1 MVIEVLVLET
11 DQVDDFTSTLE
22 NICRNEKLVSEHS
35 ERKTE
40 ENNEDEG
47 EMETERDTTEQEE
60 SLLDNDK
67 QPWLSVIVLPLMIK
81 KQGRPKGL
89 TQTVIGLPKKRM
101 RSSKCAPFQKK
112 SSIEIECLILEW
124 FVGKD
129 YTTKAIKDNFIISEE
144 LVEQRPEL
152 VSSSCL
158 DSLVNI
164 EITRKRCTTEAWK
177 AIEMVYGEKRRN
189 PIYICETCTLDAD
202 TKEASVMCSS
212 CLEWQHLSCA
222 RLKLFPKAKH
232 WFCNKC
238 KN

>member
-1 MVIEVLVLET
+1 
-11 DQVDDFTSTLE
+11 
-22 NICRNEKLVSEHS
+22 
-35 ERKTE
+35 
-40 ENNEDEG
+40 
-47 EMETERDTTEQEE
+47 
-60 SLLDNDK
+60 
-67 QPWLSVIVLPLMIK
+67 MIK
-81 KQGRPKGL
+81 KRGRPKGL

-129 YTTKAIKDNFIISEE
+129 YATKAIKDNFIISE
-144 LVEQRPEL
+144 EQRPEL

-164 EITRKRCTTEAWK
+164 EIIRKRCTTEAWK

-232 WFCNKC
+232 WLTSVKTKKSTKYACIK
-238 KN
+238 